1 MKRYLVDTNVL
12 IAIAL
17 GKSEVLH
24 FMDRY
29 EQEAALFFITL
40 QNVCEFWNVS
50 TRPEANNGLGLS
62 PEFTM
67 RALER
72 LQLGFKV
79 LPETDAVEFHLLNLL
94 LEHKVRGKQIYDAR
108 LAATVRAHSLDGIL
122 TLNNRDFLRYTDV
135 NPILPR
141 A

>member
-17 GKSEVLH
+17 GKSEVVQFIDLYQQ
-24 FMDRY
+24 DD
-29 EQEAALFFITL
+29 AVFFITL
-40 QNVCEFWNVS
+40 QNICEFWNVA
-50 TRPEANNGLGLS
+50 TRPEANNGLDLS

-79 LPETDAVEFHLLNLL
+79 LPETSAVERELLQLL
-94 LEHKVRGKQIYDAR
+94 REHKVRGKQIYDAR
-108 LAATVRAHSLDGIL
+108 LAATVRAHNLDGIL
-122 TLNNRDFLRYTDV
+122 TLNHRDFLRYADV
-135 NPILPR
+135 NPILPS